1 MSTVFRYLKE
11 SEEKEMRI
19 KEMKRKVNDKYK
31 EQKQRNIREMRSM
44 NHLRKQKEKEGKRI
58 RLKILLDGE
67 DTQKKRQT
75 RIQR

>member
-1 MSTVFRYLKE
+1 
-11 SEEKEMRI
+11 MRI